1 MLERLTEKWN
11 CERRSIMEENV
22 LYIAEILYETGE
34 IHYRY
39 SRKISDDGVKWILYK
54 VFRNLQSR

>member
-1 MLERLTEKWN
+1 
-11 CERRSIMEENV
+11 MEENV